1 MTKNGTHKS
10 TLEVETP
17 AAPSIEAEETV
28 QAAAPAAETFEST
41 ETESAESE
49 ETEGAAKDKTK
60 KLISL
65 RVPLEDLGRAKVL
78 AHELRIGYQTL
89 LLQIINDGLN
99 QQEAQNRVKKLT
111 ENIKSSLPS
120 LKAAE
125 ELANSPAVQAAKDL
139 LEHPTVKAAQE
150 LVSNPVLKAAED
162 LKGNAQL
169 KAAQDFANA
178 RAQELAHLPAVQT
191 VQALA
196 STTTA
201 KMIED
206 FAGSQAFKSAE
217 SLLASVK
224 EKAAQHQ
231 ADGVAS
237 EELKALSKSVE
248 DIQAALKKAG
258 LL

>member
-1 MTKNGTHKS
+1 MTKHGTH
-10 TLEVETP
+10 TLETEAP
-17 AAPSIEAEETV
+17 AIEAEETV
-28 QAAAPAAETFEST
+28 EAAFTATEPEAAESADDAEST
-41 ETESAESE
+41 T
-49 ETEGAAKDKTK
+49 KDKSK

-78 AHELRIGYQTL
+78 AEELRMGYQTL
-89 LLQIINDGLN
+89 LLQIINEGLN
-99 QQEAQNRVKKLT
+99 QHEAQNRIRKLS
-111 ENIKSSLPS
+111 ENIKSSLPHVN
-120 LKAAE
+120 AE
-125 ELANSPAVQAAKDL
+125 ELANSPAVKAAKEL

-150 LVSNPVLKAAED
+150 LVSNPVLKATEE

-178 RAQELAHLPAVQT
+178 KAQELASSPAVQT

-201 KMIED
+201 KVIED
-206 FAGSQAFKSAE
+206 FASSPAFKSAE
-217 SLLASVK
+217 HLIATVK
-224 EKAAQHQ
+224 EKAAAQGHE
-231 ADGVAS
+231 S
-237 EELKALSKSVE
+237 EELKQLSKSVA